1 MEKPIIATTLS
12 GLFIKKEPWARAH
25 VLWLKEASEKL
36 NDPAIMDWADKP
48 NYFDCVDPIMSKL
61 YPQLSK
67 EERVVKAREIFFDS
81 VCKYI
86 QQNPNVV
93 NQEIVKYFQTL
104 KDKYTLVLITTNTK
118 EAIDKILNLA
128 KLNGL
133 FDIIET
139 SLPTEKDDKRLVF
152 DRFLKKYETP
162 IIYIGSSRKDS
173 FNYCAERGIK
183 AIFANLEAEQEISDI
198 QTIHNLE
205 ELKEIISQI

>member
-12 GLFIKKEPWARAH
+12 GLFIRTEPWARAH
-25 VLWLKEASEKL
+25 ILWLKEASEQL

-48 NYFDCVDPIMSKL
+48 NYFDCVEPIMSKL
-61 YPQLSK
+61 YPQLNK
-67 EERVVKAREIFFDS
+67 EERVIKAREIYFDS

-86 QQNPNVV
+86 QQNQNVV
-93 NQEIVKYFQTL
+93 NQEIVKYFQSL
-104 KDKYTLVLITTNTK
+104 KEKYTLVLITTNTK
-118 EAIDKILNLA
+118 EAIDRILALA
-128 KLNGL
+128 KLNEL

-152 DRFLKKYETP
+152 DRFLKKYEPP
-162 IIYIGSSRKDS
+162 ITYIGGSRKDS

-183 AIFANLEAEQEISDI
+183 AIFANLEAEQEIPNVQAVHDI
-198 QTIHNLE
+198 K